1 MKKIILLF
9 VLSLAFN
16 IASAYYY
23 EFTIT
28 QISGKSINDAG
39 EWTDWSEWEDF
50 SGKVTLDTEKEKLI
64 VYASETLDFDVY
76 DKIIDN
82 DADGESSNILQYSC
96 VDDEGNKCLFRLR
109 NSRDGSMQIY
119 VDYDTFSV
127 VYQVETNSNMHTLF
141 SNYYAPN
148 SNKTTTHI
156 LTKSSS
162 SHTPKTP
169 TQAQINKMSAKIT
182 NVTTDHNVY
191 ENGKK
196 GMRIHVK
203 FDANDM
209 LGFAGW
215 CIAWF
220 GDSKKNLL
228 KYYGTSTYTNNSNNI
243 LTWGKF
249 TPIYEYAT
257 FSDYTIFMPY
267 EELHKEGD
275 MSFYIELQEK
285 TSGKSLAT
293 STWYSF
299 RYGNTNSTYTHEYVD
314 LGLSVKWATC
324 NIGADKPEQYGNYFA
339 WGETTIKNVYTWNTY
354 NYCAGTE
361 VSLKKYNF
369 QANNGKV
376 DRLSSLQIND
386 DAACMNWGGKWRMP
400 TYEEW
405 NELKNN
411 CTWTWTTLNGVYGYK
426 VTSKKTG
433 YTHKSI
439 FLPAAGH
446 YDGATFKNA
455 NSSYGNYLS
464 SSLYTDISNSAWYLA
479 FHSNNVTISAC
490 YRYCGLSIRPV
501 CP

>member
-1 MKKIILLF
+1 
-9 VLSLAFN
+9 
-16 IASAYYY
+16 
-23 EFTIT
+23 
-28 QISGKSINDAG
+28 
-39 EWTDWSEWEDF
+39 
-50 SGKVTLDTEKEKLI
+50 
-64 VYASETLDFDVY
+64 
-76 DKIIDN
+76 
-82 DADGESSNILQYSC
+82 
-96 VDDEGNKCLFRLR
+96 
-109 NSRDGSMQIY
+109 
-119 VDYDTFSV
+119 
-127 VYQVETNSNMHTLF
+127 
-141 SNYYAPN
+141 
-148 SNKTTTHI
+148 
-156 LTKSSS
+156 
-162 SHTPKTP
+162 
-169 TQAQINKMSAKIT
+169 
-182 NVTTDHNVY
+182 
-191 ENGKK
+191 
-196 GMRIHVK
+196 
-203 FDANDM
+203 
-209 LGFAGW
+209 
-215 CIAWF
+215 
-220 GDSKKNLL
+220 
-228 KYYGTSTYTNNSNNI
+228 
-243 LTWGKF
+243 
-249 TPIYEYAT
+249 
-257 FSDYTIFMPY
+257 MPY

-299 RYGNTNSTYTHEYVD
+299 RYGNVNSSYTHEYVD

-324 NIGADKPEQYGNYFA
+324 NIGANKPEQYGNYFA

-369 QANNGKV
+369 QAKNGKV

-464 SSLYTDISNSAWYLA
+464 SSLYSDVSNSAWYLA